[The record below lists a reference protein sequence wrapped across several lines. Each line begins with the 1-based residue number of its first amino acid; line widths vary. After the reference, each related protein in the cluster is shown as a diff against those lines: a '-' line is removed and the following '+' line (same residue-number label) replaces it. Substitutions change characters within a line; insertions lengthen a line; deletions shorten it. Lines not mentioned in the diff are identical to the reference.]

1 MTDLQRINL
10 CLEIAERLKG
20 HITDKEAVDCV
31 NQATDLS
38 RQWMEDKSDVS
49 VELYDLIDGEDKGF
63 TIFQEA
69 EEDERMIDIWNCII
83 DAFAYICR
91 KVFEDQGAVYFPEPI
106 ELVDEETFNHMQ
118 DIYHR
123 LEGRYPDKTN
133 IRE

>member
-1 MTDLQRINL
+1 MENMTEIQRINL
-10 CLEIAERLKG
+10 CLEIAESLKG

-31 NQATDLS
+31 DQAIDLS
-38 RQWMEDKSDVS
+38 RRWMDDKSDVS
-49 VELYDLIDGEDKGF
+49 VNLYDLIDGEDKGF

-69 EEDERMIDIWNCII
+69 EEDEHMIDIWNCII

-123 LEGRYPDKTN
+123 LDGRKL
-133 IRE
+133 

>member
-1 MTDLQRINL
+1 MTEIQRINL
-10 CLEIAERLKG
+10 CLEIAESLKG

-31 NQATDLS
+31 DQAIDLS
-38 RQWMEDKSDVS
+38 RQWMDDKSDVS
-49 VELYDLIDGEDKGF
+49 VELYDLIDSEDKGF
-63 TIFQEA
+63 TVFQEA

-123 LEGRYPDKTN
+123 LEGGNYEKK
-133 IRE
+133 